1 MAERV
6 FFAVEL
12 WRPLLTLVLASAV
25 VMGSP
30 GPSTMSVMAVAA
42 SFGVRRSLGYVSGLV
57 LGTSAVLAAIATGVV
72 AVLLSV
78 AGLAPVLTFASAAY
92 IFYLAFRIATA
103 PPTTRQDR
111 DGPAPSLAGGFLLG
125 IANPKAYFA
134 IAAVFTGSTLAE
146 HSPALDSLLKAAVLA
161 IMIVIIHSGWLLAA
175 ASLAGF
181 LRDPLRSRLANAV
194 FALILIGTAILP
206 LLR

>member
-1 MAERV
+1 MPERV

-72 AVLLSV
+72 AMLLSMP
-78 AGLAPVLTFASAAY
+78 GLAPVLTFASAAY

-103 PPTTRQDR
+103 PPITRQDR
-111 DGPAPSLAGGFLLG
+111 DAPAPSFAGGLLLG

-146 HSPALDSLLKAAVLA
+146 HSRALDSLLKAAVLA

-206 LLR
+206 MLR